1 MTPRS
6 LAVVATAGLLAFAQ
20 PAAACSM
27 PSSYR
32 PPSNLQLVDSAET
45 IVLGVVEG
53 GPDRLGDTFASNVIV
68 RPTLLLKG
76 DALPAEVRLGGMVRT
91 DPRIVM
97 TRSDPRELH
106 APNRDALRG
115 ACRRIIFERGMMLLL
130 FLQRGDDGRLHLARH
145 AFARTAE
152 DVPSP
157 DSLWVRATRL
167 YGEIAALPAAERR
180 AALIARRD
188 SLRAAGGD
196 PDAALLA
203 ADIDRQIERL

>member
-1 MTPRS
+1 MNPRR
-6 LAVVATAGLLAFAQ
+6 LAAVIAASMLAFAQ
-20 PAAACSM
+20 PVAACSM
-27 PSSYR
+27 PGSYR
-32 PPSNLQLVDSAET
+32 PPSNLQLVESADT

-97 TRSDPRELH
+97 TRSDPRELS

-115 ACRRIIFERGMMLLL
+115 GCSRYVFERGMMLLL
-130 FLQRGDDGRLHLARH
+130 FLGRGSDGQLHLARH
-145 AFARTAE
+145 SFSRNAE

-167 YGEIAALPAAERR
+167 YLEIAALPAAERR

-188 SLRAAGGD
+188 ALRADGTD

-203 ADIDRQIERL
+203 ADIDRQLERL